1 MKKILLLSILVYSQV
16 SFAQNL
22 PQTVAAQEEE
32 DLFIEEAFV
41 PIKDMKIF
49 HDKPMMYEVIQKI
62 QEQQDPVAVAENLKP
77 LRGVFN
83 EKDSATL
90 ESFMQEK
97 NIEYV
102 VTDDL
107 LAKAAEQPFEA
118 FKDLVKTAKVSK
130 LSKQDMETLN
140 TVDKKAVTK
149 MMLMVTESGPDVGAN
164 QVPVVYNNE

>member
-1 MKKILLLSILVYSQV
+1 M
-16 SFAQNL
+16 
-22 PQTVAAQEEE
+22 
-32 DLFIEEAFV
+32 
-41 PIKDMKIF
+41 
-49 HDKPMMYEVIQKI
+49 
-62 QEQQDPVAVAENLKP
+62 KP